1 MPNFPIKNPVRNLK
15 NKSGQIFSD
24 PSGFLV
30 NIQAGAYDTF
40 TLDTKCSVNTTIQ
53 ELKDII
59 IRERGLEKG
68 QDFTLKYNGN
78 VMENHQTLGSYNIN
92 DYRHLILMISQV
104 GPSNEANTSTALT
117 QSNFAGNNNT
127 SNNNS
132 SANPGD
138 YNALTSIEEQYR
150 RNLEQYQSAQANTCL
165 FVFQALCSCIMIY
178 TLDITAI
185 IYGYTYKDSNIIS
198 SDGQTGCQNVKISVT
213 NTDYT
218 AGQFL
223 TYGGWI
229 YMAAV
234 TCAILFSIQPG
245 YDKCVSFL
253 YMFTILWSIMWG
265 IIGIL
270 LWNNN
275 LADAGCKGSGIA
287 NMILTY
293 CIFKLSGYGCL
304 CYCVCMAIFAA
315 GVGAAGN

>member
-1 MPNFPIKNPVRNLK
+1 MPIQRIQGKGSIPNPVQSLK
-15 NKSGQIFSD
+15 QQGARIFSD
-24 PSGFLV
+24 SSGFPV
-30 NIQAGAYDTF
+30 NIQAGAHDVF
-40 TLDTKCSVNTTIQ
+40 TLNTSCSVNTTIRQ
-53 ELKDII
+53 LKDII
-59 IRERGLEKG
+59 INERGLEKG
-68 QDFTLKYNGN
+68 QDFTLKYNGI
-78 VMENHQTLGSYNIN
+78 VMKDHETLGSHNIT
-92 DYRHLILMISQV
+92 DYRHLILMIYQV
-104 GPSNEANTSTALT
+104 GPSSNKANDAVTATRDNDSGHDSGDELLDDIEAK
-117 QSNFAGNNNT
+117 
-127 SNNNS
+127 
-132 SANPGD
+132 
-138 YNALTSIEEQYR
+138 YR
-150 RNLEQYQSAQANTCL
+150 NNLETLRSESASKVN